1 MLGYTDVFASAPL
14 LQNAGDYVFTA
25 GGLDNVITMVC
36 HGCIIYLH
44 SLSDFFRTAFT
55 DLEPVLD

>member
-1 MLGYTDVFASAPL
+1 VCVSAPL